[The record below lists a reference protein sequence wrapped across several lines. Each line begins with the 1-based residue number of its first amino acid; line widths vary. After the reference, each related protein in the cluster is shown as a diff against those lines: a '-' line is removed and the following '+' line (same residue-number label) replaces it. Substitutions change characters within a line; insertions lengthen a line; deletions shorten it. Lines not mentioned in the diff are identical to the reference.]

1 MALSLAVVLLAQQQV
16 DSFWHEQLHSS
27 THRQVPGLDDFVVL
41 ELARMALMLL
51 FANIIGLLHHWSHG
65 RDMWR
70 GLKLEARQRA
80 VMRCIEEET
89 ASCDRLL
96 KSILPPQL
104 VGTLGSLERIA
115 QAQRDP
121 CAGEASPRGGVSPP
135 NGTPASLRFSSD
147 GPPVRPRGSL
157 LAESF
162 HDCAFLF
169 AKARGISRAH
179 PRREA
184 SLIPPGSLS

>member
-1 MALSLAVVLLAQQQV
+1 MGNIRFRSPVVTTQKGQPCAAA
-16 DSFWHEQLHSS
+16 
-27 THRQVPGLDDFVVL
+27 
-41 ELARMALMLL
+41 ARMALMLL

-70 GLKLEARQRA
+70 HLLLEARQRA

-121 CAGEASPRGGVSPP
+121 CAGEGSPRGGVSPP

-147 GPPVRPRGSL
+147 GLPVRPRGSL

-169 AKARGISRAH
+169 AKARGISRAQ

>member
-1 MALSLAVVLLAQQQV
+1 MQCEYFENASAQTKQDVLPFLQHLN
-16 DSFWHEQLHSS
+16 DY
-27 THRQVPGLDDFVVL
+27 
-41 ELARMALMLL
+41 
-51 FANIIGLLHHWSHG
+51 
-65 RDMWR
+65 
-70 GLKLEARQRA
+70 
-80 VMRCIEEET
+80 
-89 ASCDRLL
+89 
-96 KSILPPQL
+96 
-104 VGTLGSLERIA
+104 LGSLERIA

-147 GPPVRPRGSL
+147 GLPVRPRGSL

-169 AKARGISRAH
+169 AKARGISRAQ